1 MMIRHFTMELSV
13 DLLTYLC
20 VIRRPLP
27 VRAGSQGIERRGMQ
41 AVRIDSSF

>member
-1 MMIRHFTMELSV
+1 MELSV

-27 VRAGSQGIERRGMQ
+27 VRAGSQGIERRGMP
-41 AVRIDSSF
+41 AVRIHNSF

>member
-1 MMIRHFTMELSV
+1 VELNV

-20 VIRRPLP
+20 IIRRPLP

-41 AVRIDSSF
+41 AVRVDNSF